1 MGGGEEREGG
11 VVCDGGVRGVGA
23 LRERERDETFGRI
36 SRKERGDGTKER
48 EREEDSVRSERE
60 RERALARIF
69 RLLKKMQIFE
79 NAFRIARDCRGQP
92 GSRVRAGVGGQNAM
106 TG

>member
-1 MGGGEEREGG
+1 M
-11 VVCDGGVRGVGA
+11 
-23 LRERERDETFGRI
+23 
-36 SRKERGDGTKER
+36 K
-48 EREEDSVRSERE
+48 E
-60 RERALARIF
+60 RERALERIF
-69 RLLKKMQIFE
+69 SLLKKMQIFE

>member
-23 LRERERDETFGRI
+23 LRERER
-36 SRKERGDGTKER
+36 ERWNER
-48 EREEDSVRSERE
+48 ERKIQLEVKE

-79 NAFRIARDCRGQP
+79 NAFQIARDCRGQP